1 MYIDYGKILY
11 FRKNILI
18 HMTEQKR
25 ANPAPL
31 GLSGFAL
38 TTLVLSTFNAGLL
51 SSSGVGVVLGLAA
64 FYGGLAQLLAGILE
78 WRAGNTFG
86 YTAFFTYGAFW
97 EWYFLT
103 AMGVFG
109 NVTAAGIGL
118 VLIAFGI
125 FTLIM
130 WFGTFKSNLG
140 LFLTFLLLWI
150 TFFLLGVGA
159 MTGNVGLTHAGGYV
173 GILTAIAAWYTGL
186 ATVVSESLGAKAPLG
201 KAPMS

>member
-1 MYIDYGKILY
+1 
-11 FRKNILI
+11 
-18 HMTEQKR
+18 MTEQKTQPEQKK

-51 SSSGVGVVLGLAA
+51 SQGVSAVLGLAA
-64 FYGGLAQLLAGILE
+64 FYGGLAQLVAGILE

-97 EWYFLT
+97 GWYFLT
-103 AMGVFG
+103 ASGIFG
-109 NVTAAGIGL
+109 DPGAQGIGF

-125 FTLIM
+125 FTLVM
-130 WFGTFKSNLG
+130 WFGTFKANLG
-140 LFLTFLLLWI
+140 LFMTFLLLWI
-150 TFFLLGVGA
+150 TFFLLGAGA
-159 MTGNVGLTHAGGYV
+159 MVNSTALTHAGGYV

-186 ATVVSESLGAKAPLG
+186 AMVVAESLGKNPPLG
-201 KAPMS
+201 RAIMK

>member
-1 MYIDYGKILY
+1 MSEHK
-11 FRKNILI
+11 
-18 HMTEQKR
+18 T

-51 SSSGVGVVLGLAA
+51 TQGVSVVLGLAV

-78 WRAGNTFG
+78 WKAGNTFG

-103 AMGVFG
+103 ASGIFPG
-109 NVTAAGIGL
+109 ATPQAIGL

-130 WFGTFKSNLG
+130 WFGTFKANLG
-140 LFLTFLLLWI
+140 LFMTFLLLWL
-150 TFFLLGVGA
+150 TFFLLGAGA
-159 MTGNVGLTHAGGYV
+159 MANSAALTHAGGYV
-173 GILTAIAAWYTGL
+173 GILTAIAAWYT
-186 ATVVSESLGAKAPLG
+186 AFAQVIAESLGKKPPLG
-201 KAPMS
+201 RPIMK